1 MEAFPREIEAYARD
15 DGSSPF
21 QEWIEGL
28 DFKTRAIILKRIE
41 RVSKGNFGDCEAVGD
56 GVFELR
62 FDVGPGYRVY
72 FGQVDKTVYLIS
84 GGTKRNQQKDI
95 EAAKTLWRNHD

>member
-1 MEAFPREIEAYARD
+1 MEAFPREIEICEAG
-15 DGSSPF
+15 DGGSPF
-21 QEWIEGL
+21 QDWL
-28 DFKTRAIILKRIE
+28 DALDDKTEAIILKRVE
-41 RVSKGNFGDCEAVGD
+41 RVSKGNFGDCEPVGD

-95 EAAKTLWRNHD
+95 EAAKKFWRGYD